1 MQTQGISL
9 NASAMRTM
17 SSGKAGKGEKTAFEN
32 IMSQNASSTSARKQ
46 DLSAGRSQE
55 AKRSGEIPAGTD
67 DFTKQKLSLNSQPQD
82 KIEGMET
89 MDLEELGEEVVS
101 FLQETF
107 GMSEED
113 IIDIMEVLGLMP
125 MDLLLLVTPELQ
137 NVIPLNVENIKAF
150 IMEVHGVEDANLFLL
165 SDAMSGELN
174 DVMSGLQDIL
184 EQATGLEIGKLEE
197 GDEVLLK
204 SFAEKFSEI
213 VGKTEGSLQETNV
226 EEAGQQETPE
236 MMASAAKDEIPVV
249 VESSG
254 DQNLSDTYGES
265 RQPEPQE
272 VRQEVNESPL
282 NAFVERLSQSF
293 EEVVHDEVAAPRET
307 MSNIVDQVVNHIRI
321 RVLPQ
326 TTSMELQ
333 LNPESL
339 GRVNLNVSS
348 SNGLATATLTVQ
360 NEVAKEALESQL
372 TVLRENLESHGLKVD
387 SVEVNVSEFGFKNP
401 EDSDHGQY
409 KQKKSQGRRFRFD
422 VAEETEAESVAAETA
437 EDRRMG
443 DSVVDYT
450 A

>member
-17 SSGKAGKGEKTAFEN
+17 SSGKAGKGDKAVFDSF
-32 IMSQNASSTSARKQ
+32 MSQNASSASGKKQ
-46 DLSAGRSQE
+46 NLSAGKSQDPR
-55 AKRSGEIPAGTD
+55 KSSGIAAGGD
-67 DFTKQKLSLNSQPQD
+67 DFTQQKLSLSTQPQD
-82 KIEGMET
+82 KVEG
-89 MDLEELGEEVVS
+89 MDLEEIGEEVVS
-101 FLQETF
+101 LLQETF

-113 IIDIMEVLGLMP
+113 IVDILEILGLTP
-125 MDLLLLVTPELQ
+125 MDLLLLVSPEFQ
-137 NVIPLNVENIKAF
+137 NVVPLNVENIKAF
-150 IMEVHGVEDANLFLL
+150 IMEVHGVDDANLFLF

-184 EQATGLEIGKLEE
+184 EQVTGMDIGKLNE
-197 GDEVLLK
+197 GDEVVMK
-204 SFAEKFSEI
+204 SFAEKFSEL
-213 VGKTEGSLQETNV
+213 VGKADGSMQETEVEGS
-226 EEAGQQETPE
+226 GQQNASE
-236 MMASAAKDEIPVV
+236 MMASTAKEEISVV
-249 VESSG
+249 VETSG
-254 DQNLSDTYGES
+254 EQDLSDTYGEGQ
-265 RQPEPQE
+265 QPASQS
-272 VRQEVNESPL
+272 VRQEVHESPL

-293 EEVVHDEVAAPRET
+293 EEVAQEEVAAPREM

-339 GRVNLNVSS
+339 GRVNLNVTSN
-348 SNGLATATLTVQ
+348 NGLATATLTVQ

-409 KQKKSQGRRFRFD
+409 KQKKSQGRKFRYD
-422 VAEETEAESVAAETA
+422 VAEETEVEEVTTETA

-443 DSVVDYT
+443 DSMVDYT